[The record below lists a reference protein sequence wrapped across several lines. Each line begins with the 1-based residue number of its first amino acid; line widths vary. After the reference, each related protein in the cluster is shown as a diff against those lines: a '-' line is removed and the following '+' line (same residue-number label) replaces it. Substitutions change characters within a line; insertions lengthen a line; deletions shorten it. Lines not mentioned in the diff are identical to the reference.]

1 MTQEINLVRL
11 VIVQECILFHRVTIF
26 NYYICEKLAEFALN
40 NIVIVV
46 NGYGVNSLGKFTG
59 GSPLCE
65 LAFLFCYFR
74 HVYYSFEQMFLS
86 TSLRTFVCFIPFREK
101 NIS

>member
-1 MTQEINLVRL
+1 MAQEINLVRL

-26 NYYICEKLAEFALN
+26 NYYICEKLAEFALTIFLIICN

-65 LAFLFCYFR
+65 LAFFILLF
-74 HVYYSFEQMFLS
+74 S
-86 TSLRTFVCFIPFREK
+86 TCLL
-101 NIS
+101 